1 MKSSFYDDYEYDNP
15 RKQKV
20 ILNDNRL
27 TEVEVQQEANKL
39 INSIVDNKTIFGY
52 IKQDKDCNNLCCKWN
67 KENEVFVS
75 YKQKDNKC
83 KVVQAKVKSFR
94 EYNGD
99 KAAEY
104 FDEI

>member
-20 ILNDNRL
+20 ILNDNKL
-27 TEVEVQQEANKL
+27 TKEEIQQEAVKL
-39 INSIVDNKTIFGY
+39 IDKNVDNKNIFGY
-52 IKQDKDCNNLCCKWN
+52 ITRDEDDNNIYCKWN
-67 KENEVFVS
+67 KENEVFVV
-75 YKQKDNKC
+75 YKNSDNKRE
-83 KVVQAKVKSFR
+83 VLQEKVKSFR